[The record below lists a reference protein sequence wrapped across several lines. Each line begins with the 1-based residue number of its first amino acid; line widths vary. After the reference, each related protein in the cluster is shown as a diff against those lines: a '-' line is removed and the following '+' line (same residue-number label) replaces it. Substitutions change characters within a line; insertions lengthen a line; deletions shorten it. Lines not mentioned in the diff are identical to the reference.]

1 MGPTALVA
9 YLLLAAPSAHAAE
22 PAACAAP
29 YSTDTLAADL
39 SAVQTALRTL
49 DDAGF
54 EAAGKRLEAGLV
66 CLDRP
71 VAPGVW
77 SAAYRYIGAWHFL
90 IPGDERTA
98 RRWFRSSLE
107 LDPAYAWDADE
118 IDPAHPLRVVWEAE
132 RAVAAAEPVAVPDR
146 AWAASGGAARMF
158 VDGRPSPTPAA
169 TLDRPHVV
177 QRVRGSGP
185 DATLEATWLVDG
197 NLFPAELLAAPVVT
211 APPLP
216 EPPDRTPPPDTA
228 DDLGFS
234 SVSAVRERPPAKTPL
249 LIVGAAGVLA
259 AGGVYALSWDARQDF
274 DAATTGPDLR
284 RLRDRTN
291 TFVLASGATLVVGV
305 GIGTWGVALDGGG
318 RAVVSGR
325 F

>member
-9 YLLLAAPSAHAAE
+9 LLLLAAPLAHAGE
-22 PAACAAP
+22 AAPCAAP
-29 YSTDTLAADL
+29 YTTDALAADL

-98 RRWFRSSLE
+98 RCWFRSSLE
-107 LDPAYAWDADE
+107 LDPAYTWDADE
-118 IDPAHPLRVVWEAE
+118 LDPAHPLRAVWDAE
-132 RAVAAAEPVAVPDR
+132 RGAAAAEPVPAPDR
-146 AWAASGGAARMF
+146 TWAPLAPGARLL
-158 VDGRPSPTPAA
+158 VDGRPAPAPAA

-177 QRVRGSGP
+177 QRVTGAGA
-185 DATLEATWLVDG
+185 DTKLEAAWLVDG
-197 NLFPAELLAAPVVT
+197 NLFPAELLAAPVATV
-211 APPLP
+211 APPSLP
-216 EPPDRTPPPDTA
+216 DPHASPPDTA

-234 SVSAVRERPPAKTPL
+234 SVAAVRERPPAKTPL
-249 LIVGAAGVLA
+249 LLVGAAGVVA

-274 DAATTGPDLR
+274 DAATTSADLR

>member
-1 MGPTALVA
+1 MGTTALVA
-9 YLLLAAPSAHAAE
+9 LLLLAAPAAQAGE
-22 PAACAAP
+22 AAPCAAP
-29 YSTDTLAADL
+29 YTTDTLAADL

-77 SAAYRYIGAWHFL
+77 SAAYRYVGAWHFL

-98 RRWFRSSLE
+98 RRWFRTSLE

-118 IDPAHPLRVVWEAE
+118 IDPAHPLRAVWEAE
-132 RAVAAAEPVAVPDR
+132 RAAAAAEPAAVADR
-146 AWAASGGAARMF
+146 SWAASGGPARML
-158 VDGRPSPTPAA
+158 VDGRPSAAPAA

-177 QRVRGSGP
+177 QRVRGAGAE
-185 DATLEATWLVDG
+185 ATLEGAWLVDG
-197 NLFPAELLAAPVVT
+197 NQFPAELLAAVV
-211 APPLP
+211 AAPPPLP
-216 EPPDRTPPPDTA
+216 EPDPRVPPASTA

-234 SVSAVRERPPAKTPL
+234 AVSAVRERPPAKTPL
-249 LIVGAAGVLA
+249 LLAGVAGVVA

-274 DAATTGPDLR
+274 DAATTSAELR
-284 RLRDRTN
+284 RLKDRTN